1 MPNRA
6 SELAWDEP
14 AAAPASAGAGRADAG
29 AASERGRD
37 AGSSGAPT
45 SDRPAL
51 TRARIVSMAIEIADA
66 EGLDAV
72 SIRRVAARLNARPM
86 SLYTHIASKD
96 DLVALMLNEV
106 GAELLVPEPL
116 PTDWRGALKAI
127 AEQAFAGYLAHPWML
142 SAFGRGP
149 RVGPNQLRRGE
160 QSAAAVAGLGID
172 PADAWTAL
180 RIVHEWTMGH
190 ALHVVTL
197 REDAELERQLS
208 QADAGDFPQMAKVFP
223 ALRGRPHDTSFDA
236 ALDVLLD
243 GIERRFLERR

>member
-6 SELAWDEP
+6 SELVWEERAGRGGLSRGRVV
-14 AAAPASAGAGRADAG
+14 AAALA
-29 AASERGRD
+29 
-37 AGSSGAPT
+37 
-45 SDRPAL
+45 
-51 TRARIVSMAIEIADA
+51 IAD
-66 EGLDAV
+66 EQGLDAV
-72 SIRRVAARLNARPM
+72 SIRRVAGALGVRPM

-96 DLVALMLNEV
+96 DLVALMLDEV
-106 GAELLVPEPL
+106 GAELLVPGEL
-116 PTDWRGALKAI
+116 PADWRAALRAI
-127 AEQAFAGYLAHPWML
+127 AQQAFAGYLAHPWML

-149 RVGPNQLRRGE
+149 RVGPNHLRRAE
-160 QSAAAVAGLGID
+160 QSATAVAGLGID

-197 REDAELERQLS
+197 REDAELEQQLAG
-208 QADAGDFPQMAKVFP
+208 ADPGAFPQMAKVFP
-223 ALRGRPHDTSFDA
+223 AMRGRAHDTSFDA